1 MKSHSLLIKLVVCCG
16 FGLMH
21 SPLYA
26 QGRTLTAAQL
36 DTVVKT
42 DIDLC
47 SLQSGGLKS
56 GLTNAAAVIPTSN
69 AKAFPK
75 DRIAKTLN
83 GVWRGRVIGDD
94 GEVGVDY
101 FWINDMKRSEGL
113 IIAQRSNKVTLQAA
127 TAAAS
132 APKFS
137 YLMCAHEEYV
147 PSKATP
153 QVHEFVKVSDNI
165 DDAPSILEKAT
176 GLKLNMK
183 GRPTL
188 SDLWQGLVK
197 EKYFSDPRF
206 ADEHGIAYAGGLF
219 KPMEIQPVASAIGP
233 ALLSLKWEA
242 EYRGGGATSLK
253 FTNDVPVLGV
263 EYAQFVGT
271 TTPSG
276 DFLVSSPGNGRL
288 WKVEATKGGKYDL
301 AFDKVVIGPLAR

>member
-1 MKSHSLLIKLVVCCG
+1 MKSYSLLTKLVVCCG

-26 QGRTLTAAQL
+26 QGRSLTAKQVDAI
-36 DTVVKT
+36 VKPN
-42 DIDLC
+42 LKQC
-47 SLQSGGLKS
+47 LPPSGRLKS
-56 GLTNAAAVIPTSN
+56 GLTSSAAVIPTSN
-69 AKAFPK
+69 AKSFPR

-101 FWINDMKRSEGL
+101 FWINDMKRGEGL
-113 IIAQRSNKVTLQAA
+113 IIAQRSNKITLGES
-127 TAAAS
+127 AAAAR

-147 PSKATP
+147 P
-153 QVHEFVKVSDNI
+153 
-165 DDAPSILEKAT
+165 LEKAT
-176 GLKLNMK
+176 GLKPKNAK
-183 GRPTL
+183 GRPAL
-188 SDLWQGLVK
+188 SDLWKGLVA

-206 ADEHGIAYAGGLF
+206 ANERGVAYAGGLF
-219 KPMEIQPVASAIGP
+219 KPMEIQAVANAIGP
-233 ALLSLKWEA
+233 ALVSLKWGA

-253 FTNDVPVLGV
+253 FTEDVPVLGV

-271 TTPSG
+271 STSSG

-288 WKVEATKGGKYDL
+288 WKVEATRGGTYDL